1 MDKRKKDQ
9 IKNWVVFIILFIL
22 SVSLVISILVL
33 SNAMAPIKDIEQKA
47 EELAISSNSL
57 SIVTDSYIYNG
68 NKPYVTVFGE
78 DEEGNEKA
86 VFVPISL
93 EEKSIQEVYLQDGIS
108 KEEALSV
115 INQEEDVKKILHT
128 KLGYEEAG
136 VVWEITYTNEAEKL
150 NYVYI
155 LFENGQWWKRIL
167 NL

>member
-57 SIVTDSYIYNG
+57 STVTDSYIYNG

-115 INQEEDVKKILHT
+115 INQEDVKKILHT

>member
-1 MDKRKKDQ
+1 M
-9 IKNWVVFIILFIL
+9 KNWVVFIILFIL